1 MPDTQSQLS
10 FGLYAAGWRQ
20 QWNKCTVYH
29 RSAKMQQESAKNSG
43 LATVRQ
49 AAEFLNISVA
59 KVYVMMVERE
69 LPYIKLGKS
78 RRIAWGA
85 LEQLVARCTI
95 NAEGQGEV
103 RGEDQGDD
111 QWVNRSDGSQ
121 NGRPVRKEVA

>member
-1 MPDTQSQLS
+1 
-10 FGLYAAGWRQ
+10 
-20 QWNKCTVYH
+20 
-29 RSAKMQQESAKNSG
+29 MQQESAKNSG

-78 RRIAWGA
+78 RRIAWAA